1 VKYRQALLWTAVGA
15 LLLGMGF
22 NAMWALIKI
31 AINMSPVLF
40 QIVLGLV
47 GLALLA
53 KIVQSNVHYGEVQG
67 QEDCGC
73 ADCVGTWVDDEDFWA
88 DEDQEEGVGFKD
100 AKSPAENP

>member
-1 VKYRQALLWTAVGA
+1 MKYRQALLWTAVGA

-31 AINMSPVLF
+31 AINMSPMLF

-47 GLALLA
+47 GLAVLA
-53 KIVQSNVHYGEVQG
+53 KIIQSKVHY
-67 QEDCGC
+67 EDVSGSDPSGC
-73 ADCVGTWVDDEDFWA
+73 ADCVGTWVEDQDFWA

-100 AKSPAENP
+100 AKYPAENP